1 MGGAGALHWAA
12 VFFCSSARCNQHHT
26 QRCAKPLFS
35 LCGERRGFIPAAH
48 SPGQNP
54 RFCRSPRLRG
64 SWPQGRFG
72 QAAPVPCPAKKKT
85 SLSGGFQKLS
95 NSYFSSLPQLKACAT
110 TPPSTRYWWF
120 APSYTSGCSF
130 SGSILPS
137 SASTLS
143 STLTFTTSPT
153 RRQVCS
159 S

>member
-1 MGGAGALHWAA
+1 MAARGRYIGLLFSFAVLQDAISITRSDAQSLSFRFAGKGGA
-12 VFFCSSARCNQHHT
+12 FT
-26 QRCAKPLFS
+26 
-35 LCGERRGFIPAAH
+35 PAAH

-95 NSYFSSLPQLKACAT
+95 NSYFSALPQLKACAT

-137 SASTLS
+137 SVSTLS

-153 RRQVCS
+153 RRQVS
-159 S
+159 SS

>member
-1 MGGAGALHWAA
+1 MGCCFLLQFCKMQSASHAA
-12 VFFCSSARCNQHHT
+12 MHKAS
-26 QRCAKPLFS
+26 LF
-35 LCGERRGFIPAAH
+35 A
-48 SPGQNP
+48 
-54 RFCRSPRLRG
+54 LRG
-64 SWPQGRFG
+64 KAGFYTRRTLPRSEPAVLQVSSQRGPWPQGRFG

-137 SASTLS
+137 SVSTLS